1 MNVANGTG
9 HHPSGN
15 GGPDLSVL
23 VVDDEPMLA
32 EELADG
38 LREEGFEVD
47 TANSA
52 IAALAALRAD
62 PGIGVLVSDIRMP
75 GGTGLALAA
84 EVLGKG
90 PEASARGVILITA
103 HGSMDQAVE
112 AMRSGVS
119 DFLTK
124 PFSLEDAAR
133 AVRAAMERTLARRA
147 AAAERAATDL
157 RLQQAEE
164 TSTGLSDRLTQA
176 LERLQAARPSLPP
189 EAGETENRLRL
200 LAHELRTPLV
210 PVIGYAELLE
220 GGHAKTP
227 EDAQSYGLYL
237 REAGERM
244 LETVDKLL
252 TWEGLRSQARRTTE
266 TVDTYG
272 LLTEAVSRTRRL
284 ADARNVHV
292 AVGPLAEPDL
302 KVEVEVDIIAAALAG
317 LLDNAIR
324 ATPEHGTVE
333 LGAESATGQAGPLV
347 RLVVRDRGPGISAGI
362 LDDPGRPFAVDGSTL
377 TRKREGLGLGLPIAK
392 LAAERHGGRLGL
404 RPRPA
409 GGIEAALE
417 LPVA

>member
-1 MNVANGTG
+1 MNVANGPG
-9 HHPSGN
+9 RPRPGKA
-15 GGPDLSVL
+15 GPDLSVL

-272 LLTEAVSRTRRL
+272 PAGG
-284 ADARNVHV
+284 ARPRPGH
-292 AVGPLAEPDL
+292 
-302 KVEVEVDIIAAALAG
+302 
-317 LLDNAIR
+317 
-324 ATPEHGTVE
+324 
-333 LGAESATGQAGPLV
+333 LG
-347 RLVVRDRGPGISAGI
+347 RH
-362 LDDPGRPFAVDGSTL
+362 PGRSRPAL
-377 TRKREGLGLGLPIAK
+377 R
-392 LAAERHGGRLGL
+392 GGRLGADPQAG
-404 RPRPA
+404 RPRPRPRHRQA
-409 GGIEAALE
+409 GGGTPWRAAE
-417 LPVA
+417 PAASAGGRDRGGPRAAGRMSRPT

>member
-189 EAGETENRLRL
+189 EAGETETRLRL

-210 PVIGYAELLE
+210 PVIGYGQLLE
-220 GGHAKTP
+220 GGHVKTP
-227 EDAQSYGLYL
+227 EDAQSYGLHL

-252 TWEGLRSQARRTTE
+252 TWERLRSGTRRPTE
-266 TVDTYG
+266 TVDAYC

-284 ADARNVHV
+284 AETRKVRV
-292 AVGPLAEPDL
+292 AIRPLAGPHL
-302 KVEVEVDIIAAALAG
+302 AVEVDVAAAALTG

-324 ATPEHGTVE
+324 VTAEHGTVE
-333 LGAESATGQAGPLV
+333 LGAESAAGEAGPLV
-347 RLVVRDRGPGISAGI
+347 RLVVRDRGPGIPAGI
-362 LDDPGRPFAVDGSTL
+362 LADPGRPFAVDGSTL
-377 TRKREGLGLGLPIAK
+377 TRKREGLGLGLAIAK
-392 LAAERHGGRLGL
+392 LAAERHGGRLNL
-404 RPRPA
+404 LPRPE

-417 LPVA
+417 LPAA